1 MTIISKGKVI
11 SLDLGEKRIGLAVC
25 DEDRILAQPLCT
37 INRKGREKD
46 IAAII
51 HLAQE
56 QKANL
61 IVIGF
66 PRQADDSL
74 GVSALKVLKF
84 SSRLK
89 RVSGLTLAFVD
100 EWETTVE
107 ANEYLLR
114 ADVSRKR
121 RKQIV
126 DKLAASLILK
136 RFLEKGALSGI
147 NLEDLPDE

>member
-1 MTIISKGKVI
+1 MNKGKVI
-11 SLDLGEKRIGLAVC
+11 ALDLGEKRIGVAVC
-25 DEDRILAQPLCT
+25 DENRILAQPLCT
-37 INRKGREKD
+37 INRKSREKD

-51 HLAQE
+51 HIAQE

-74 GVSALKVLKF
+74 GASALKVLNF

-89 RVSGLTLAFVD
+89 RSSGFTLAFVD

-107 ANEYLLR
+107 ANEYLLQ

-136 RFLEKGALSGI
+136 RFLEKGALPGI
-147 NLEDLPDE
+147 NLENLPGE